1 MTEQFAINLLELQ
14 FISISNPFKKR
25 WLRLHI
31 KEFKRQKLQ
40 VETKQQSDF
49 QIANYLETEIK
60 KKKSFLFQR
69 KLWLEIC
76 LKLFQE
82 LENISTTNYA
92 AVYLICLQV
101 HMSSNSRK
109 KEKHSALF
117 KIFAKIYEK
126 RQPCIP

>member
-69 KLWLEIC
+69 KLYQYHKLCSC
-76 LKLFQE
+76 LSYLFA
-82 LENISTTNYA
+82 ST
-92 AVYLICLQV
+92 
-101 HMSSNSRK
+101 
-109 KEKHSALF
+109 
-117 KIFAKIYEK
+117 YEF
-126 RQPCIP
+126 